1 MALLVGWWGWAMYF
15 ATNVKINTWAVRLAC
30 FDIGA
35 GAVDLV
41 MATFTF
47 TFTSA
52 QLLQLPRPARFA
64 VGSILSLQA
73 QSDSL
78 SSLLS
83 IRRRIH
89 IHVQNHARIQ
99 ASYYCQVHVRIHISN
114 SFSLSCSDSYSN

>member
-1 MALLVGWWGWAMYF
+1 MYF

-64 VGSILSLQA
+64 VGSILSLQT

-78 SSLLS
+78 SSLPS

-99 ASYYCQVHVRIHISN
+99 AS
-114 SFSLSCSDSYSN
+114 

>member
-35 GAVDLV
+35 GAIDLV
-41 MATFTF
+41 MATF

-78 SSLLS
+78 SSTF
-83 IRRRIH
+83 
-89 IHVQNHARIQ
+89 N
-99 ASYYCQVHVRIHISN
+99 
-114 SFSLSCSDSYSN
+114 